1 MGSVA
6 EDKHAQATRFV
17 GKARRSRGK
26 DKRYDDAVRELI
38 KLCADDIAE
47 GLREGGGALALNTP
61 QHTAG
66 IIRELSY
73 TSALRVID
81 TAQKRRPANLPRYAR
96 ACAAEVARETR
107 AAQEA
112 RLRELKAEEIFTV
125 ALDLG
130 RPGAASLLDRIS
142 FDQRNALVELILD
155 NLAQKGL
162 TASSG
167 LNLSLD
173 REPSDYLLWL
183 VWYIFNLHVE
193 EAAAQGFLSADKK
206 IPTELIIDLGGELG
220 PQPKNKQGQPINLAG
235 PVLVKAFDVLT
246 GLPNNRIP
254 APAKSNARLGRT
266 FGVDPDVIAR
276 WKRHP
281 EWEEL
286 HVDIKLN
293 GKGGVD
299 ITCDSEARIRSARIV
314 MGLKRGPKGKAL
326 REKPS

>member
-6 EDKHAQATRFV
+6 EDKHAQATRIV
-17 GKARRSRGK
+17 GKALRSRDK
-26 DKRYDDAVRELI
+26 DRRYDDAVRELI
-38 KLCADDIAE
+38 ELCADDIAE

-66 IIRELSY
+66 IIRELFY
-73 TSALRVID
+73 TSALRVIN
-81 TAQKRRPANLPRYAR
+81 TAQIRRPANLPGYAR
-96 ACAAEVARETR
+96 ACAAEVARQKR

-112 RLRELKAEEIFTV
+112 RLRELKAEEILTV

-130 RPGAASLLDRIS
+130 RPGAASVLDRIS
-142 FDQRNALVELILD
+142 FNQRNVLVELILRRLD
-155 NLAQKGL
+155 HKGMVM
-162 TASSG
+162 
-167 LNLSLD
+167 SLD
-173 REPSDYLLWL
+173 LDHEPKDYLLWL

-193 EAAAQGFLSADKK
+193 TAAAQGLLNAGKK

-220 PQPKNKQGQPINLAG
+220 PQPKNKDGQPINLAG

-254 APAKSNARLGRT
+254 APARSNARLGRT

-286 HVDIKLN
+286 HVDIKPN

-314 MGLKRGPKGKAL
+314 MGLKRGPKGRAP